1 MGGWDVPGC
10 ARGITIAGVYTR
22 KEGQSDCSCGEE
34 IALDF
39 RVLGESDVVRHEPDL
54 AEVQRPA
61 RLVAARKQVV
71 PLGSLLAFRELHAR
85 RLEFAEADGGT
96 EAR

>member
-54 AEVQRPA
+54 AEV
-61 RLVAARKQVV
+61 
-71 PLGSLLAFRELHAR
+71 
-85 RLEFAEADGGT
+85 
-96 EAR
+96 